1 MVVISQNYVAFS
13 EYMNF
18 NDQIR
23 NDGSILAFPWFL
35 DKYALKY
42 KLHFEKE
49 PSLESARIWPKPL
62 TRRAEKTNSMTQFW
76 FIGLN
81 YCSND
86 AINIV
91 G

>member
-1 MVVISQNYVAFS
+1 MALAVLIFS
-13 EYMNF
+13 EGF
-18 NDQIR
+18 VQGNDQIR
-23 NDGSILAFPWFL
+23 NDASILAFPRFL
-35 DKYALKY
+35 DKNGLKY